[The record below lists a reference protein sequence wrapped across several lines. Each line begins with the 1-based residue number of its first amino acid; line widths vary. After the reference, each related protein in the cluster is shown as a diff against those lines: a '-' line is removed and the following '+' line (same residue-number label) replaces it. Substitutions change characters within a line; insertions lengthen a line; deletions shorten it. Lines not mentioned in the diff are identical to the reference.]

1 MTLADYIIELQKLEA
16 EHGSDIEVCV
26 AAFNGERLAASSP
39 KVAYKLILKGRERLE
54 RFWYEYADDNNYQGK
69 KVIKL

>member
-1 MTLADYIIELQKLEA
+1 MRD
-16 EHGSDIEVCV
+16 
-26 AAFNGERLAASSP
+26 AASSP